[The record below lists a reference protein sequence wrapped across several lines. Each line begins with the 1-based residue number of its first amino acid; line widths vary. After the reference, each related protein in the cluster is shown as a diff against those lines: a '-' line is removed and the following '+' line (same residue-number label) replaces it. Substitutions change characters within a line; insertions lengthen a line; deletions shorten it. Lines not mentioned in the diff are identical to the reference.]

1 MAKEGNVKLGSVRI
15 ADDVVPVIAA
25 LAASEVEGV
34 VVADNT
40 QSEFMNRMGMRLAPK
55 GVKVDIVGRNVK
67 VDMSVGIDSGY
78 SVPAT
83 SRKVQE
89 KVKTSIETMT
99 NLEVVDVN
107 VRISSVVLP
116 ETV

>member
-25 LAASEVEGV
+25 LAATEVEGV
-34 VVADNT
+34 VVAEST
-40 QSEFMNRMGMRLAPK
+40 QNEFMNRMGMRLAPK
-55 GVKVDIVGRNVK
+55 GVKVDIIGKSVK
-67 VDMSVGIDSGY
+67 VDMSIGIHAGY
-78 SVPAT
+78 NVPVT

-99 NLEVVDVN
+99 NLDVVDVN